1 MLDIVLSGQGL
12 IGFREAC
19 PRMCHFSIWFIFNR
33 RQFGLQR
40 LKKSILTLTPF
51 LHFLHLKKI
60 RKKSCTRKTAIAKDN
75 IFFFFLTSSLLCVA
89 WQMLIWQH
97 FIFLWIVFLPF
108 EVSDPYP
115 LLFGSGWHI
124 NLNCLPVR
132 KPLFM
137 GPLYVHN

>member
-19 PRMCHFSIWFIFNR
+19 PRMCHFSIWFIFNW

-51 LHFLHLKKI
+51 LQFLHLKKI

-75 IFFFFLTSSLLCVA
+75 IFFFFFNFKSSLRGMANAYLTT
-89 WQMLIWQH
+89 
-97 FIFLWIVFLPF
+97 F
-108 EVSDPYP
+108 Y
-115 LLFGSGWHI
+115 LLV
-124 NLNCLPVR
+124 NCLPSLWSFRPLPSSVWLR
-132 KPLFM
+132 MTYKPQLPACQEASLH
-137 GPLYVHN
+137 GASVCT